1 MSRYSPRQVALAAEL
16 LADKLISTYRDQQIP
31 AMVEGFAAAGFTRA
45 GLQDDPVKLFQMLV
59 IAAYDRRPFTAAAGG
74 FEMVWGIKQRDGAIP
89 AALTALSLF
98 APERVQSLSQHEVLR
113 RLESRPWR
121 GLSLA
126 TDGENVQFAR
136 TLSDAAKLVAD
147 GLHGQ
152 LLNARTGGDARDL
165 YNSFTSVHGIGD
177 TIGAKLVKYLLREI
191 GVGEVPPE
199 AFPLG
204 VVWPITSEY
213 HVGAAI
219 GLLSARLDGTLV
231 PLTIACLAERG
242 DSYAID
248 GLFYLN
254 RHKRWEIEEF
264 IEEMIST
271 LVGWSGP
278 SVAPP
283 PAATPVR
290 DPDARL
296 AKELLAIIREI
307 YDACRDISDA
317 ELKRAGLHGIVS
329 SQQIEGSGRWLYV
342 EMGKLAAQGKS
353 GEMASFYENC
363 LRSSKGG
370 KIGWALGRLG
380 CKSMES
386 EAERFRAICA
396 GRST

>member
-1 MSRYSPRQVALAAEL
+1 MSRYTPCQVALAAEL

-165 YNSFTSVHGIGD
+165 YNGFTSVHGIGD

-191 GVGEVPPE
+191 GVGTVLPE

-213 HVGAAI
+213 HVDAAI
-219 GLLSARLDGTLV
+219 ATLSARLGSTLV
-231 PLTIACLAERG
+231 PLTMGLLMSRG
-242 DSYAID
+242 EPFAID
-248 GLFYLN
+248 ALFYLN
-254 RHKRWEIEEF
+254 RQCKQELEEF
-264 IEEMIST
+264 VEDTRAMLFGRWPEPAVPILT
-271 LVGWSGP
+271 K
-278 SVAPP
+278 PP
-283 PAATPVR
+283 EDNAE
-290 DPDARL
+290 L
-296 AKELLAIIREI
+296 AQQLLAIIGEI
-307 YDACRDISDA
+307 YDASR
-317 ELKRAGLHGIVS
+317 GIPPRV
-329 SQQIEGSGRWLYV
+329 
-342 EMGKLAAQGKS
+342 
-353 GEMASFYENC
+353 
-363 LRSSKGG
+363 RSS
-370 KIGWALGRLG
+370 AL
-380 CKSMES
+380 
-386 EAERFRAICA
+386 A
-396 GRST
+396 